1 MIYIVTKALYPC
13 IFYTESIPGI
23 FETSYGSPRELF
35 LKIHKKIEKIKLQYH
50 TNIAVYLRQWFC

>member
-23 FETSYGSPRELF
+23 FETSNASTGELF
-35 LKIHKKIEKIKLQYH
+35 LKNSQKSTKLSY
-50 TNIAVYLRQWFC
+50 NITQI